1 MFWKLV
7 TDKTIT
13 TIVHA
18 GKEDFEVCLR
28 ATGRPPR
35 NIFDVQI
42 AAGLLGYGYPLNL
55 TRLVFDVAGQ
65 RISKAQTL
73 TDWLRRPLT
82 EAQIRYAV
90 DDVLHL
96 PAIHAKLA
104 GELEQTER
112 QAWAE
117 EEFRRMEVP
126 DYYIP
131 PTRERLFRLKGT
143 RRLDGL
149 GLAVLERLIEW
160 RDRWAQERNRPLR
173 ALVRDDVLVAI
184 ARRRPKRTSD
194 LEVLRG
200 FPQARNRKVVREL
213 LDLIEQACQT
223 PKERWPEP
231 HKSPKEIP
239 LAKAMLDILSAVTLA
254 ICEEEKVSHEL
265 VGSAQRLR
273 EVLEFHAGL
282 CSDRPAMLSG
292 WREAFVGR
300 RLLELLDGHSELH
313 VSGWPNDPRVEIV
326 THLVPSP

>member
-1 MFWKLV
+1 
-7 TDKTIT
+7 
-13 TIVHA
+13 
-18 GKEDFEVCLR
+18 
-28 ATGRPPR
+28 
-35 NIFDVQI
+35 
-42 AAGLLGYGYPLNL
+42 
-55 TRLVFDVAGQ
+55 
-65 RISKAQTL
+65 
-73 TDWLRRPLT
+73 LRRPLT

-96 PAIHAKLA
+96 PTIHAKLA
-104 GELEQTER
+104 LELKQTHRRE
-112 QAWAE
+112 WAN

-126 DYYIP
+126 EYYLP
-131 PTRERLFRLKGT
+131 PTRERLYRLKGT

-160 RDRWAQERNRPLR
+160 RDHWAQARNRPLR

-184 ARRRPKRTSD
+184 ARRRPKRASD

-213 LDLIEQACQT
+213 LNLIEKASQT
-223 PKERWPEP
+223 PKEQWPEP
-231 HKSPKEIP
+231 HHSPKEIP

-273 EVLEFHAGL
+273 EVLDYHAGL
-282 CSDRPAMLSG
+282 SSNRPAMLSG
-292 WREAFVGR
+292 WREDFIGQ

-313 VSGWPNDPRVEIV
+313 VSGWPDNPRVEIV